1 MCHDAPVSSSEPFP
15 ETGSPTAGPEATS
28 APETALG
35 PESAPASDAVPTTDP
50 TSPDDRRTPPGAR
63 RGAGA
68 ALAVGALGVVFG
80 DIGTSPLYALQTVFS
95 IDHNSV
101 MPTAVDVFGVISMVF
116 WSITIIVS
124 IKYVALIMRADNDG
138 EGGILALVAL
148 LREKLADRRRLAIA
162 LVLGMLG
169 AALFYGD
176 SVITPA
182 ISVMSAIEGLVVVDP
197 SFEHLVLPLAVVV
210 LTVLFIVQRRGTEAV
225 GRAFGPVMGLWFV
238 VLAALGVPHIV
249 RNPEI
254 LRALSP
260 TFALTFVV
268 EHPLTTFIAMG
279 AVVLTITG
287 AEALYA
293 DMGHF
298 GAGAIRRSWFVVVFP
313 ALTLNYVGQGAMI
326 LRDPATVANPF
337 FRMAPSWATLPLV
350 MLATLATVIAS
361 QAVIS
366 GAYSVSR
373 QAVRLGLFPRLA
385 VRHTS
390 REEGGQIYLPVV
402 NWILYFGVLVLI
414 AVFRSSSRLASAYG
428 LAVTGTL
435 FLTSLLF
442 LLLALRVWHWA
453 PWKIVLYSVVIGGLE
468 LTFFAANLTKVVSGG
483 WLPLL
488 IAAIVVTLMTSW
500 RKGADTLF
508 RRRAELEGPLDD
520 FVATIHET
528 QIPRVPGLA
537 VFPHPNKTTTPLAL
551 RSQVAFNHVLHEHVV
566 IVQIVN
572 ENVPHIRHVDR
583 VVVDDLGFVDDGIV
597 HVSVRVGFN
606 DSQDLPR
613 GLALAIGSSPELDM
627 DVDAARYYLSLVTV
641 HATGSARFRD
651 WRTRLFVWMAHNA
664 ASRTEVFHLPPE
676 RTIIIGANVD
686 L

>member
-1 MCHDAPVSSSEPFP
+1 
-15 ETGSPTAGPEATS
+15 
-28 APETALG
+28 
-35 PESAPASDAVPTTDP
+35 
-50 TSPDDRRTPPGAR
+50 
-63 RGAGA
+63 
-68 ALAVGALGVVFG
+68 
-80 DIGTSPLYALQTVFS
+80 
-95 IDHNSV
+95 
-101 MPTAVDVFGVISMVF
+101 MPTAVDVFGVVSMVF
-116 WSITIIVS
+116 WSITIVVS

-148 LREKLADRRRLAIA
+148 LRAKLADRRRLAAA

-210 LTVLFIVQRRGTEAV
+210 LTALFVVQRWGTEAV
-225 GRAFGPVMGLWFV
+225 GKAFGPVMGLWFV
-238 VLAALGVPHIV
+238 VLAVLGVPHIV

-260 TFALTFVV
+260 TYALAFVV
-268 EHPLTTFIAMG
+268 EHPFTAFVAMG

-298 GAGAIRRSWFVVVFP
+298 GAGAIRRSWYVVVFP
-313 ALTLNYVGQGAMI
+313 ALALNYVGQGAMI
-326 LRDPATVANPF
+326 LRDPATVTNPF

-350 MLATLATVIAS
+350 FLATLATVIAS

-373 QAVRLGLFPRLA
+373 QAVRLGLFPRLS
-385 VRHTS
+385 VKQTS

-414 AVFRSSSRLASAYG
+414 AVFRSSSRLATAYG

-453 PWKIVLYSVVIGGLE
+453 RWKIVLYSVVIGGLE

-500 RKGADTLF
+500 RRGAETLF
-508 RRRAELEGPLDD
+508 RRRAELEGPLDE
-520 FVATIHET
+520 FVAMIHET
-528 QIPRVPGLA
+528 QVPRVPGLA

-551 RSQVAFNHVLHEHVV
+551 RSHVAFNHVLHEHVV
-566 IVQIVN
+566 IVQIIN

-583 VVVDDLGFVDDGIV
+583 VVVDDLGYADDGIV

-606 DSQDLPR
+606 DSQDIPR

-627 DVDAARYYLSLVTV
+627 DVDEARYYLSLLTV
-641 HATGSARFRD
+641 HATGVARLRD
-651 WRTRLFVWMAHNA
+651 WRARLFVWMAHNA

-676 RTIIIGANVD
+676 RTVIMGANLD

>member
-1 MCHDAPVSSSEPFP
+1 MCHDAGVSTNETPSQPV
-15 ETGSPTAGPEATS
+15 GQ
-28 APETALG
+28 
-35 PESAPASDAVPTTDP
+35 APASEPASAPGPAT
-50 TSPDDRRTPPGAR
+50 PDNLSETPGLR
-63 RGAGA
+63 QGTGV
-68 ALAVGALGVVFG
+68 ALALSALGVVFG

-95 IDHNSV
+95 IEHNSV
-101 MPTAVDVFGVISMVF
+101 TPTSVDVFGVISMVF

-148 LREKLADRRRLAIA
+148 LREKLADRRRLAAA
-162 LVLGMLG
+162 LVLGMIG

-182 ISVMSAIEGLVVVDP
+182 ISVMSAIEGLVVVNA
-197 SFEHLVLPLAVVV
+197 SFDQLVLPISVVV
-210 LTVLFIVQRRGTEAV
+210 LTVLFVVQRWGTEAV
-225 GRAFGPVMGLWFV
+225 GKAFGPVMCLWFAI
-238 VLAALGVPHIV
+238 LAVLGVPHIV
-249 RNPEI
+249 HNPEI

-260 TFALTFVV
+260 TYALTFVI
-268 EHPLTTFIAMG
+268 EHPFTAFIAMG
-279 AVVLTITG
+279 AIVLTITG

-298 GAGAIRRSWFVVVFP
+298 GAGAIRRSWYAVVFP
-313 ALTLNYVGQGAMI
+313 ALVLNYLGQGAMI
-326 LRDPATVANPF
+326 LHDPTTVNNPF
-337 FRMAPSWATLPLV
+337 FNLAPSWATLPLV
-350 MLATLATVIAS
+350 ALATLATVIAS

-373 QAVRLGLFPRLA
+373 QAVRLGLFPRLS
-385 VRHTS
+385 VKHTS

-402 NWILYFGVLVLI
+402 NWILFFGVLLLI
-414 AVFRSSSRLASAYG
+414 GVFRSSSRLATAYG

-435 FLTSLLF
+435 FLTSLLY

-453 PWKIVLYSVVIGGLE
+453 RWKIVAYSVVIGGLE
-468 LTFFAANLTKVVSGG
+468 VTFFAANLTKIVSGG

-488 IAAIVVTLMTSW
+488 IAAIVVTLMTTW
-500 RKGADTLF
+500 RKGADTLI
-508 RRRAELEGPLDD
+508 RRRTELEGPLDE
-520 FVATIHET
+520 FVAMIHET
-528 QIPRVPGLA
+528 SVPRVPGLA

-551 RSQVAFNHVLHEHVV
+551 RSHVNFNHVLHEHVV

-583 VVVDDLGFVDDGIV
+583 VVVDDLGYADDGIA
-597 HVSVRVGFN
+597 HVCVRVGFN
-606 DSQDLPR
+606 DSQDIPK
-613 GLALAIGSSPELDM
+613 GLALAIGTSPELDM
-627 DVDAARYYLSLVTV
+627 NVDDAYYFLSLLTV
-641 HATGSARFRD
+641 HATGAPRLKD
-651 WRTRLFVWMAHNA
+651 WRARLFVWMAHNA

-676 RTIIIGANVD
+676 RTVIMGANLD

>member
-1 MCHDAPVSSSEPFP
+1 
-15 ETGSPTAGPEATS
+15 
-28 APETALG
+28 
-35 PESAPASDAVPTTDP
+35 VPGV
-50 TSPDDRRTPPGAR
+50 RQ
-63 RGAGA
+63 GAGL
-68 ALAVGALGVVFG
+68 ALAASALGVVFG

-116 WSITIIVS
+116 WSITTIVS
-124 IKYVALIMRADNDG
+124 TKYVALIMRADNDG

-148 LREKLADRRRLAIA
+148 LREKLADRRRLAAA
-162 LVLGMLG
+162 LLLGMLG

-182 ISVMSAIEGLVVVDP
+182 ISVMSAIEGLVVVNP

-210 LTVLFIVQRRGTEAV
+210 LTVLFVVQRWGTEAV
-225 GRAFGPVMGLWFV
+225 GKAFGPVMGVWFV
-238 VLAALGVPHIV
+238 VLAVLGVPHIV
-249 RNPEI
+249 QNPGI

-260 TFALTFVV
+260 TYALAFVV
-268 EHPLTTFIAMG
+268 YHPFTAFIAMG

-298 GAGAIRRSWFVVVFP
+298 GAGAIRRSWYAVVFP
-313 ALTLNYVGQGAMI
+313 ALALNYFGQGAMI
-326 LRDPATVANPF
+326 LHDPATVTNPF
-337 FRMAPSWATLPLV
+337 FNLAPSWATLPLV
-350 MLATLATVIAS
+350 VLATLTTVIAS

-373 QAVRLGLFPRLA
+373 QAVRLGLFPRLS
-385 VRHTS
+385 VKHTS

-402 NWILYFGVLVLI
+402 NWILYFGVLLLI
-414 AVFRSSSRLASAYG
+414 GVFRSSSRLATAYG

-453 PWKIVLYSVVIGGLE
+453 RWKIVLYSVVIGGLE
-468 LTFFAANLTKVVSGG
+468 VTFFAANLTKVVSGG

-488 IAAIVVTLMTSW
+488 IAVVVVTLMTSW

-508 RRRAELEGPLDD
+508 RRRTELEGPLDE
-520 FVATIHET
+520 FVAMIRET
-528 QIPRVPGLA
+528 QVPRVPGLA

-551 RSQVAFNHVLHEHVV
+551 RSHVDFNHVLHEHVV
-566 IVQIVN
+566 IVQIIN

-583 VVVDDLGFVDDGIV
+583 VVVDDLGYADDGIV

-606 DSQDLPR
+606 DSQDIPR

-627 DVDAARYYLSLVTV
+627 NVDEAHYYLSLLTV
-641 HATGSARFRD
+641 HATGAPRLRD
-651 WRTRLFVWMAHNA
+651 WRARLFVWMAHNA

-676 RTIIIGANVD
+676 RTVILGANLNV
-686 L
+686 

>member
-1 MCHDAPVSSSEPFP
+1 MSHA
-15 ETGSPTAGPEATS
+15 A
-28 APETALG
+28 
-35 PESAPASDAVPTTDP
+35 PTTAS
-50 TSPDDRRTPPGAR
+50 TVPDGRRTTPGAR
-63 RGAGA
+63 HGARV

-124 IKYVALIMRADNDG
+124 VKYVALMMRADNDG

-148 LREKLADRRRLAIA
+148 LREKLADRRRLAVA

-182 ISVMSAIEGLVVVDP
+182 ISVMSAFEGLVVVNP
-197 SFEHLVLPLAVVV
+197 SFEHLVLPFAVVV
-210 LTVLFIVQRRGTEAV
+210 LTVLFVVQRWGTEAV
-225 GRAFGPVMGLWFV
+225 GKAFGPVMGLWFV
-238 VLAALGVPHIV
+238 VLAVLGVPHIV

-260 TFALTFVV
+260 TYAIAFVV
-268 EHPLTTFIAMG
+268 EHPFTAFIAMG

-298 GAGAIRRSWFVVVFP
+298 GAGAIRRSWFAVVFP
-313 ALTLNYVGQGAMI
+313 ALALNYVGQGAMI
-326 LRDPATVANPF
+326 LRDPTTVANPF

-350 MLATLATVIAS
+350 FLAALATVIAS

-373 QAVRLGLFPRLA
+373 QAVRLGLFPRLS
-385 VRHTS
+385 VKQTS

-414 AVFRSSSRLASAYG
+414 AVFRSSSRLATAYG

-453 PWKIVLYSVVIGGLE
+453 RWKIVLYSVVIGGLE
-468 LTFFAANLTKVVSGG
+468 LTFFGANLTKVVSGG

-500 RKGADTLF
+500 RKGADVLF
-508 RRRAELEGPLDD
+508 RRRAELEGPLDE
-520 FVATIHET
+520 FVAMIHET
-528 QIPRVPGLA
+528 QVPRVPGLA

-551 RSQVAFNHVLHEHVV
+551 RSHVEFNRVLHEHVV
-566 IVQIVN
+566 IVQIIN

-583 VVVDDLGFVDDGIV
+583 VVVDDLGHADDGIV

-606 DSQDLPR
+606 DSQDIPR
-613 GLALAIGSSPELDM
+613 GLALAIGSSPELHM
-627 DVDAARYYLSLVTV
+627 DVDDARYYLSLLTV
-641 HATGSARFRD
+641 HAAGTARAKD
-651 WRTRLFVWMAHNA
+651 WRARLFVWMAHNA
-664 ASRTEVFHLPPE
+664 ASRTELVHLPPE
-676 RTIIIGANVD
+676 RTVIMGANLDV
-686 L
+686 

>member
-1 MCHDAPVSSSEPFP
+1 MSSSEPSP
-15 ETGSPTAGPEATS
+15 EPGGTRTGSEADPV
-28 APETALG
+28 PETA
-35 PESAPASDAVPTTDP
+35 PVSDAAPTTGTSGP
-50 TSPDDRRTPPGAR
+50 TEPDDHRTAPGAR
-63 RGAGA
+63 HGAGV

-101 MPTAVDVFGVISMVF
+101 TPTAVDVFGVISMVF

-148 LREKLADRRRLAIA
+148 LREKLADRRRLAAA
-162 LVLGMLG
+162 LFLGMLG

-182 ISVMSAIEGLVVVDP
+182 ISVMSAIEGLVVVNP
-197 SFEHLVLPLAVVV
+197 SFEHLVLPIAVVV
-210 LTVLFIVQRRGTEAV
+210 LTVLFVVQRWGTEAV
-225 GRAFGPVMGLWFV
+225 GKAFGPVMGLWFV
-238 VLAALGVPHIV
+238 VLAVLGVPHIV

-260 TFALTFVV
+260 TYAIAFVV
-268 EHPLTTFIAMG
+268 EHPFTAFIAMG

-298 GAGAIRRSWFVVVFP
+298 GAGAIRRSWYAVVFP
-313 ALTLNYVGQGAMI
+313 ALALNYVGQGAMI
-326 LRDPATVANPF
+326 LRDPTTVANPF

-350 MLATLATVIAS
+350 FLATVATVIAS

-385 VRHTS
+385 VRQTS

-414 AVFRSSSRLASAYG
+414 AVFRSSSRLATAYG

-453 PWKIVLYSVVIGGLE
+453 RWKIVLYSVVIGGLE

-508 RRRAELEGPLDD
+508 RRRAELEGPLDE
-520 FVATIHET
+520 FVAMIHET
-528 QIPRVPGLA
+528 QLPRVPGLA

-551 RSQVAFNHVLHEHVV
+551 RSHVEFNRVLHEHVV
-566 IVQIVN
+566 IVQIIN

-583 VVVDDLGFVDDGIV
+583 VVVDDLGYADDGIV

-606 DSQDLPR
+606 DSQDIPR

-627 DVDAARYYLSLVTV
+627 DVDDARYYLSLLTV
-641 HATGSARFRD
+641 HATGTARLRD
-651 WRTRLFVWMAHNA
+651 WRARLFVWMAHNA

-676 RTIIIGANVD
+676 RTVIMGANLD